1 MSHEGERLLPD
12 LPEIGEELSQDVAE
26 AMQALASPTRVRM
39 LAKLQRAPMG
49 VNELA
54 ESVGM
59 DPSAV
64 SHQLRLLR
72 HLNLVKGARRANRVI
87 YSLHDEHVGVL
98 LAEAVYHV
106 THVRIDELNRGMQA
120 IPETERPHAHHR
132 PGQQTARG

>member
-1 MSHEGERLLPD
+1 MSHEGKRSVPD
-12 LPEIGEELSQDVAE
+12 VPEIGEELAQDVAE

-39 LAKLQRAPMG
+39 LAELQRGPMG

-54 ESVGM
+54 GSVGM

-120 IPETERPHAHHR
+120 IPETEPPHAR
-132 PGQQTARG
+132 RTAK